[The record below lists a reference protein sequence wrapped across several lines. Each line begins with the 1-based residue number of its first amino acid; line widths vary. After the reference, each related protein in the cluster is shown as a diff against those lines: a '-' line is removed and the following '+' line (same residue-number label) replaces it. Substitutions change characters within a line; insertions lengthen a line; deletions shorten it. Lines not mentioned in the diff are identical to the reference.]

1 MHWRCL
7 LGQSVRYTS
16 HGGARMTVSLT
27 SDRSRE
33 RLEEVFDGSHL
44 ALPPLLVEQA
54 GAGLDKL

>member
-1 MHWRCL
+1 
-7 LGQSVRYTS
+7 
-16 HGGARMTVSLT
+16 MTVSLT